1 LIQLSRLNALRRG
14 LIDPTI
20 ATHSG
25 RVVKLMGDGALVS
38 GGAVAGGRF
47 DGI

>member
-1 LIQLSRLNALRRG
+1 LRQLARLNALRRG
-14 LIDPTI
+14 LIDPTMAI
-20 ATHSG
+20 HSG

-47 DGI
+47 DGV